1 LINQV
6 LTISIWW
13 YENGKES
20 GFRKEWTRNRK
31 LTFQGNFIEGNEE
44 IK

>member
-1 LINQV
+1 MV
-6 LTISIWW
+6 TEW
-13 YENGKES
+13 YSSSKNKSTRHYKNGKE
-20 GFRKEWTRNRK
+20 WDRNGK